1 MRKTTFLLIILLEV
15 SFAKL
20 PGNINQSVEIVIQSF
35 SGNNQERCISPHLRN
50 VSLYGNQ
57 LNAEQQLRLIEVG
70 FQFDSPVANRSSQNR
85 AEAADL
91 DQSLDNGYFRFHYTT
106 TGTHAVANSD
116 TNNNSIPDYID
127 YIVNVFAYVASTQL
141 DSFSYSEPPSDSW
154 YPANEDNGGSNHYDI
169 YIRNLESNV
178 YGYVAPENFAQSG
191 DFGDNENSSATEL
204 NALTSYMALRNNYN
218 GFPGTQEESIKVT
231 AAHEFHHSIQSGYDG
246 FEAQWIM
253 EATAVAM
260 EEQVYDEI
268 NDCYQYLPSWF
279 NEPHKAL
286 DHQSD
291 HWYGS
296 FIYAQYIYEHLGGY
310 LTLRKIWQK
319 SILNDSYYGDYSH
332 RAISLALSNEGS
344 SFSDVLNKMVVANRI
359 MSSNNN
365 AGVFT
370 YEEAEAYPILNG
382 PATYTEITYTAGTP
396 QAITSTNLNRFASQY
411 TRLNSSDPVIAS
423 LTNTSGPSTDLN
435 MHAIISYENDS
446 WTVYSGNQINID
458 PTDAASVYL
467 AVVSQDTS
475 GNNWDYQIDITD
487 GELSLDSKSVP
498 SAISVSQNYPNPFN
512 PSTSFNIGI
521 PHRQR
526 LTIDIIS
533 INGKHIK
540 QITNNIYE
548 QGMVTFHWDG
558 KTKYGKLA
566 SSGQYFIVVK
576 GNNFQRWI
584 NATLLK

>member
-1 MRKTTFLLIILLEV
+1 
-15 SFAKL
+15 
-20 PGNINQSVEIVIQSF
+20 
-35 SGNNQERCISPHLRN
+35 
-50 VSLYGNQ
+50 
-57 LNAEQQLRLIEVG
+57 
-70 FQFDSPVANRSSQNR
+70 
-85 AEAADL
+85 
-91 DQSLDNGYFRFHYTT
+91 
-106 TGTHAVANSD
+106 
-116 TNNNSIPDYID
+116 
-127 YIVNVFAYVASTQL
+127 
-141 DSFSYSEPPSDSW
+141 
-154 YPANEDNGGSNHYDI
+154 
-169 YIRNLESNV
+169 
-178 YGYVAPENFAQSG
+178 
-191 DFGDNENSSATEL
+191 
-204 NALTSYMALRNNYN
+204 MALRNNYN

-231 AAHEFHHSIQSGYDG
+231 AAHEFHHAIQLGYDG

-344 SFSDVLNKMVVANRI
+344 SFSDVLNKMVVANRV
-359 MSSNNN
+359 MSSNAN
-365 AGVFT
+365 AGLFS
-370 YEEAEAYPILNG
+370 YEEAEAYPING
-382 PATYTEITYTAGTP
+382 PATFAEITYTAGADQTV
-396 QAITSTNLNRFASQY
+396 TSTNLNRFASQY

-423 LTNTSGPSTDLN
+423 LSNTSGPDTDLN
-435 MHAIISYENDS
+435 MHAIISYENNS

-467 AVVSQDTS
+467 AVVSQDSS

-487 GELSLDSKSVP
+487 GELSLENESVP
-498 SAISVSQNYPNPFN
+498 TSISISQNYPNPFN
-512 PSTSFNIGI
+512 PSTSFNVDI
-521 PHRQR
+521 PHRQH
-526 LTIDIIS
+526 LSIDIIS
-533 INGKHIK
+533 ISGKHIE
-540 QITNNIYE
+540 QITNKIYE
-548 QGMVTFHWDG
+548 EGIMTFHWDG
-558 KTKYGKLA
+558 RTKYGKLA